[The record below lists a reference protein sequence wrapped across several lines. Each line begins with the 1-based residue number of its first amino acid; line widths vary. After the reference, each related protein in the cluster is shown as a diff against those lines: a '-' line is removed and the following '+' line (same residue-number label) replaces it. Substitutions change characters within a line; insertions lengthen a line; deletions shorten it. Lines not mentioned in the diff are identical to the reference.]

1 MAENESGHIGEFLAF
16 SREYAEAL
24 EALEAIEKK
33 GETIAGLGGGE
44 DLRAFVEQFVAM
56 AQAAEERASAAGLT
70 EIASWFR
77 ELIGRAEG
85 VNHRLG
91 V

>member
-1 MAENESGHIGEFLAF
+1 MTDKESVDQFLAF

-33 GETIAGLGGGE
+33 GETIAGLGAGD
-44 DLRAFVEQFVAM
+44 DLRAFVEQFTLM
-56 AQAAEERASAAGLT
+56 ARGAEGRAAAAGLT
-70 EIASWFR
+70 EIAGWFR
-77 ELIGRAEG
+77 ELINRAEAI
-85 VNHRLG
+85 VTRLG

>member
-1 MAENESGHIGEFLAF
+1 MSEQGSGRIEEFLAF
-16 SREYAEAL
+16 SREYSEAL

-33 GETIAGLGGGE
+33 GEMIAGLGSGE

-56 AQAAEERASAAGLT
+56 ARGAQERAAAAGLA

-85 VNHRLG
+85 VGARYE
-91 V
+91 

>member
-1 MAENESGHIGEFLAF
+1 MTDRDSVEEFLAF

-33 GETIAGLGGGE
+33 GETIAGLGGWE
-44 DLRAFVEQFVAM
+44 DLRSFVEQFVAM
-56 AQAAEERASAAGLT
+56 ARAAGERAAAAGLT
-70 EIASWFR
+70 EIALWFD
-77 ELIGRAEG
+77 ELIERAEG
-85 VNHRLG
+85 AKDRLG